1 MHFSTVI
8 DALARKCGLGSVEQG
23 KAISLLFDGQH
34 DVTFQCDDSDRS
46 VLMYAEICDVTD
58 MRGSWAEMLL
68 DASLLGAQTGGAA
81 LAVSRALGKV
91 ILWKRHDDAF
101 EDVSALEQAINT
113 FLAAVITW
121 KERLAA

>member
-1 MHFSTVI
+1 
-8 DALARKCGLGSVEQG
+8 
-23 KAISLLFDGQH
+23 
-34 DVTFQCDDSDRS
+34 
-46 VLMYAEICDVTD
+46 
-58 MRGSWAEMLL
+58 MLL

-81 LAVSRALGKV
+81 FAVSRALGKV

-101 EDVSALEQAINT
+101 DDVSALEQAINT